1 MSRRPLFPP
10 IFAPTVS
17 RPLVDDFSIRAARLE
32 SKQAPNV
39 PLNAA
44 LPLRSHPMWSGNNE
58 LGIEVPYQPDG
69 DGLQTILK
77 LGEWGPPAIWT
88 ISLGLAY
95 SPDLI
100 PSSGDAMFSIDGLIR
115 YGSGGVTQQIDVDW
129 ADGVCLAVPM
139 NAVNVIA
146 RYSDFTGKNNT
157 PSDLRLRVNLSQ
169 GGATANFVTK
179 SSRLLVPT
187 GGLNAQSVLIPKFA
201 RRLHVQRG
209 AGALGGAWAALMSY
223 TFFGTDGPAGDAGG
237 FTGNEYLIN
246 FAGVGVPIP
255 PSARSLRI
263 TNTTGSDEVVLVLFE
278 LAA

>member
-10 IFAPTVS
+10 VFSPNVS
-17 RPLVDDFSIRAARLE
+17 HPLVDDFTLRAARLQ

-39 PLNAA
+39 PVSAA
-44 LPLRSHPMWSGNNE
+44 IPLRNHPMWSGNNE

-69 DGLQTILK
+69 DGYQTILK
-77 LGEWGPPAIWT
+77 LGEWGPPELWT

-95 SPDLI
+95 TPDLI
-100 PSSGDAMFSIDGLIR
+100 PGTGDGMFSIDALIR

-129 ADGVCLAVPM
+129 AEGVCLAVPM

-157 PSDLRLRVNLSQ
+157 PSDLILRVNLSPGGDQ
-169 GGATANFVTK
+169 SNFATKSARILVPNGGA
-179 SSRLLVPT
+179 S
-187 GGLNAQSVLIPKFA
+187 AQFLPIPKFA

-209 AGALGGAWAALMSY
+209 AGAIGGAWAALMSY
-223 TFFGTDGPAGDAGG
+223 TFFGTSGAAGDTGG
-237 FTGNEYLIN
+237 FAGNEYLAN

-255 PSARSLRI
+255 PAARTLRI
-263 TNTTGSDEVVLVLFE
+263 TNTTGSDEVVLAIFE